1 MIDLYDD
8 VDSAFSAL
16 YDYSCKGTSS
26 CDENLYYE
34 RYRYQSVDGE
44 VQMYLSSDCYIAQII
59 VGDQFHVIRDLNK
72 NDWFKFVK
80 GEEKAFIEFASI
92 LVPAPTPTTH
102 WHLTCEKCYKKNSSV
117 EQIIDPF
124 EYDINNREVL
134 LATLCAD
141 CYSKDYELQQTL
153 HDLAMEI

>member
-16 YDYSCKGTSS
+16 YDYSSEGTSA

-34 RYRYQSVDGE
+34 RHRYQSVDGK

-92 LVPAPTPTTH
+92 LVPPPTTY
-102 WHLTCEKCYKKNSSV
+102 WYLTCEKCQVKNKTVSM
-117 EQIIDPF
+117 IFDPY

-134 LATLCAD
+134 LATLCSD
-141 CYSKDYELQQTL
+141 CFSKDCSLQQEL
-153 HDLAMEI
+153 HDLAMEV